1 MRFWL
6 LLVLALAACKAE
18 RARPNHAS
26 SSRSK
31 ARTGHLGGL
40 PTSPKGGGSKARPA
54 LVVRK
59 ATVVAF
65 WLPGADTLDEGDA
78 SDALEDLRAGSGH
91 LAGYLKDQEIVV
103 VGSVSD
109 SIWVEAANG
118 PRRLVML
125 VGLDYPY
132 GYVLIDPGYPEQII
146 TGESSDEELQDAADD
161 YFGLDGEDPG
171 RDRVQVRR
179 RELRRGGRAEQV
191 AHLLRQCDGGERLLE
206 KGRTGT
212 QDPMAGDRLL
222 GVAGD
227 E

>member
-146 TGESSDEELQDAADD
+146 TGESSDEELQDATGYRCAGGS
-161 YFGLDGEDPG
+161 YAEAAAPSRSRTFCVSAMGVNGFSRKAAPG
-171 RDRVQVRR
+171 PRIPW
-179 RELRRGGRAEQV
+179 LAI
-191 AHLLRQCDGGERLLE
+191 AS
-206 KGRTGT
+206 
-212 QDPMAGDRLL
+212 
-222 GVAGD
+222 
-227 E
+227 

>member
-6 LLVLALAACKAE
+6 LLVLTLAACKAE
-18 RARPNHAS
+18 RARPNRAS
-26 SSRSK
+26 GARPK

-78 SDALEDLRAGSGH
+78 RDALEDLRAGSGH
-91 LAGYLKDQEIVV
+91 LANYLKDQEIMV

-109 SIWVEAANG
+109 SIWIEAPNG

-132 GYVLIDPGYPEQII
+132 GYVMIDPGFPEQIM
-146 TGESSDEELQDAADD
+146 TGDSSDEELQDAADD

-171 RDRVQVRR
+171 RDRVQVRW
-179 RELRRGGRAEQV
+179 RELLRSGRAEQV
-191 AHLLRQCDGGERLLE
+191 PHLLSQCDGCERLFE
-206 KGRTGT
+206 EGRAGT

>member
-1 MRFWL
+1 MRSWL

-31 ARTGHLGGL
+31 SRTGHLGGL

-91 LAGYLKDQEIVV
+91 LANYLKDQEVTV
-103 VGSVSD
+103 LGSVSD
-109 SIWVEAANG
+109 SIWIEVPNG

-132 GYVLIDPGYPEQII
+132 GYVMIDPGFPEQVI
-146 TGESSDEELQDAADD
+146 TGGSSDEELQDAADD
-161 YFGLDGEDPG
+161 YFGLDGEEPG
-171 RDRVQVRR
+171 RDRVQVRW
-179 RELRRGGRAEQV
+179 RELRRSRSAEQLPD
-191 AHLLRQCDGGERLLE
+191 LLSQCDGCERFLQE
-206 KGRTGT
+206 GRAGT
-212 QDPMAGDRLL
+212 QDAMTGDRFL
-222 GVAGD
+222 GVAGN